1 MNYVAKRKGMDANKD
16 LAKKSKR
23 YL

>member
-1 MNYVAKRKGMDANKD
+1 MNYVAKRKGMNANKD